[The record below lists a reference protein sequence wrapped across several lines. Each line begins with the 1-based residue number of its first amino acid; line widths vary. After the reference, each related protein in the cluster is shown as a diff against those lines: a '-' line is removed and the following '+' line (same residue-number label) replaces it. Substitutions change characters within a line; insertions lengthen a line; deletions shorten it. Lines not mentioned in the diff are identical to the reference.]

1 MIASLLITRL
11 PLILSGLLCASGGLA
26 LGQDVKYNYDPS
38 VDFSKYHTY
47 QWASLPTNHPD
58 QLIDRQIK
66 EDIDSVLAAKGLT
79 QVNSKPDVQVGYQI
93 AVDQE
98 RQWNAW
104 GTGGFRF
111 GGGMGTATQST
122 INIGTLGIDF
132 FDPASKQIVW
142 RGQGSKTVDPSGNA
156 EKNMERMQKS
166 IAKILKNFPPGKK

>member
-1 MIASLLITRL
+1 MKTSLL
-11 PLILSGLLCASGGLA
+11 LILSTLLCTSGLV

-47 QWASLPTNHPD
+47 QWVTLPTNHPD

-66 EDIDSVLAAKGLT
+66 EDIDAQLTAKGLT

-98 RQWNAW
+98 KQWNAW

-111 GGGMGTATQST
+111 GGGMGSATQST
-122 INIGTLGIDF
+122 INIGTLGVDF
-132 FDPASKQIVW
+132 FDPASKSIVW
-142 RGQGSKTVDPSGNA
+142 RGQGSKTIDPSGNA
-156 EKNMERMQKS
+156 QKNMERMQKS
-166 IAKILKNFPPGKK
+166 IAKLLKNFPPGRK